1 MDFQPFENWGEI
13 CIRDVEF
20 ISFSLTVLM
29 TIRGE
34 FERDVGVV
42 RGEWFL
48 LYGSAR
54 KDSGELGV
62 TAHLRHDLVVTID
75 PKMGKDRIRGW
86 AKAG

>member
-54 KDSGELGV
+54 KGSGELGV
-62 TAHLRHDLVVTID
+62 TAHLRHDPVASID
-75 PKMGKDRIRGW
+75 HKIGR
-86 AKAG
+86 